1 MEVLVEILEGKT
13 STDVGKHIPSKRGIK
28 FCFMWLSTSRICRG
42 RSFTHVHWA
51 EIHKYY
57 EECDWS
63 KKVGRRIA
71 ENFNLIGLHR
81 LDINDY
87 LSTFF
92 FIWCN

>member
-1 MEVLVEILEGKT
+1 MSHELHDSYTHRRPRTTAIML
-13 STDVGKHIPSKRGIK
+13 IAAFKR
-28 FCFMWLSTSRICRG
+28 
-42 RSFTHVHWA
+42 A

-71 ENFNLIGLHR
+71 ENFNLKGLHR
-81 LDINDY
+81 LGINDY